1 MFNKKSKFKLR
12 KEYDAELL
20 NSIDHA
26 KLMWDQAKQ
35 TEEAI
40 YEVDA
45 ELINETQMAR
55 ARYFFLYNEARV
67 RSVKGHMQ
75 TSVIT
80 H

>member
-1 MFNKKSKFKLR
+1 MFNKKPKLKLR
-12 KEYDAELL
+12 KEYDAKLL
-20 NSIDHA
+20 DAIDRA
-26 KLMWDQAKQ
+26 KLTWDQAKQ

-45 ELINETQMAR
+45 ELSNETQMAR

-67 RSVKGHMQ
+67 RAVKGHMQ
-75 TSVIT
+75 ASVIA